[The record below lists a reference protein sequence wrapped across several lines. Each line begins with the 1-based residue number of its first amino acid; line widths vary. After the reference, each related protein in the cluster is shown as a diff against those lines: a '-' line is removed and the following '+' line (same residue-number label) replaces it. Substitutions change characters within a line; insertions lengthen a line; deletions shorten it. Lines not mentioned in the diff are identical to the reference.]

1 MGLPQDM
8 RDTFVSWAMQLLHSN
23 SREAMGEAMQKITAY
38 LKQAIAEKKANPDDG
53 VVSLIAHAA
62 PDGVPLSDKE
72 IFGFVCFLF
81 IGGLDTVFATLN
93 NIWLYLARNPANV
106 QEIIDRP
113 QDIDRIVEELL
124 RRWSVTFSGRDRK
137 SVV

>member
-62 PDGVPLSDKE
+62 PDGVPMSDTE

-81 IGGLDTVFATLN
+81 IGGLATCSAHIN
-93 NIWLYLARNPANV
+93 KIWPTLARNTTKTPA
-106 QEIIDRP
+106 I
-113 QDIDRIVEELL
+113 
-124 RRWSVTFSGRDRK
+124 
-137 SVV
+137 